1 MISKIICLI
10 GWHNWTW
17 SLREAM
23 QRNPKYKIDGKIP
36 SFAKCNRC
44 GVSLKES
51 KQIMS
56 KKQALKIILEYGK
69 DNESRIRLIL
79 GLFELKKKKVFRL

>member
-51 KQIMS
+51 K
-56 KKQALKIILEYGK
+56 
-69 DNESRIRLIL
+69 
-79 GLFELKKKKVFRL
+79 